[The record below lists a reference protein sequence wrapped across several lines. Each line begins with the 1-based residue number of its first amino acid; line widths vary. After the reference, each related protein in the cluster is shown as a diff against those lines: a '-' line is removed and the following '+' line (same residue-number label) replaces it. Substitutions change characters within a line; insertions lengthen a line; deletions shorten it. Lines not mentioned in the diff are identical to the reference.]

1 MKLEK
6 NFIYI
11 VGILSSFFAGALI
24 FTFLVY
30 KSFFWSA
37 FISLIFYL
45 GSREYYLRLKFK
57 LHHGLTHMAPY
68 FMIFLVLF
76 MIVLPLI
83 FIFSRLITEVLS
95 FLFILRVNLSEERLI
110 PFLLN
115 FSFITDFIT
124 DSEFFWVQLPLTYRE
139 ISQTYGDI
147 LNIDSLYGI
156 LSNATSLILGGLRI
170 PLEFFTN
177 SFFIFILL
185 FFLYKDGSKIESF
198 IVSNLPISNEIKHKV
213 MYRILDAVKAVLKG
227 NLVISLLQ
235 GFVLAIILFLSGISS
250 PILYGSIGA
259 FFSLIPI
266 IGTAVIWLPA
276 GLYLLFY
283 EGNLLA
289 GLLVMIGSFSS
300 YMILENFIKPS
311 MLDRKLNIHP
321 FLLFLS
327 LLGGIQEFGI
337 MGVVIGPVMVTIIV
351 ILWDFWVFYKNEKFH
366 VSG

>member
-1 MKLEK
+1 
-6 NFIYI
+6 
-11 VGILSSFFAGALI
+11 
-24 FTFLVY
+24 
-30 KSFFWSA
+30 
-37 FISLIFYL
+37 
-45 GSREYYLRLKFK
+45 
-57 LHHGLTHMAPY
+57 MAPY
-68 FMIFLVLF
+68 FMIFLVTF
-76 MIVLPLI
+76 IIVIPLI
-83 FIFSRLITEVLS
+83 FIFSRLVSEILT
-95 FLFILRVNLSEERLI
+95 FLFVLRVNLSEERLI

-115 FSFITDFIT
+115 FPIITDFIT

-139 ISQTYGDI
+139 ISVNYGDV

-156 LSNATSLILGGLRI
+156 LSNATSLILGGLRV

-198 IVSNLPISNEIKHKV
+198 IVSNLPISNMMKQKV

-235 GFVLAIILFLSGISS
+235 GFVLGIILLVAGISS

-266 IGTAVIWLPA
+266 IGTAVIWLPC

-283 EGNLLA
+283 EANIIA
-289 GLLVMIGSFSS
+289 GVLVMVSGFSS

-351 ILWDFWVFYKNEKFH
+351 ILWDFWVFYKEENFNRPI
-366 VSG
+366 